1 MTPPG
6 PDEPDNNA
14 DRAEET
20 DAERVSAAEGVE
32 KSGSADSAE
41 KSGSAD
47 SAEKFGSADSAE
59 KSGSAESIED
69 TTHARYGDSGPR
81 LSPALIATLV
91 TIPVMVIVGF
101 IVFAALRPGNSDST
115 PVDSYAAE
123 SSTPAECPKFLAALP
138 QTFEGYGNKTI
149 SGTQASWPA
158 STDGDPVIVRC
169 GVSRPAE
176 LSPTSNLQVV
186 NPVQWFITDS
196 IEGSGQA
203 FVCVDHRPYVAL
215 WVPVNAGNG
224 PITDVSAAIEQ
235 TLPRGPLD
243 FG

>member
-6 PDEPDNNA
+6 SDEPDNNA

-20 DAERVSAAEGVE
+20 DAEHVSAAEGV
-32 KSGSADSAE
+32 K
-41 KSGSAD
+41 
-47 SAEKFGSADSAE
+47 
-59 KSGSAESIED
+59 KSGSAESVED

-138 QTFEGYGNKTI
+138 QTFEGYGDKKI

-158 STDGDPVIVRC
+158 SKDGDPVIVRC

-203 FVCVDHRPYVAL
+203 FICVDHRPYVAL

-224 PITDVSAAIEQ
+224 PITDVSAAIER

>member
-14 DRAEET
+14 DRAEKPDT
-20 DAERVSAAEGVE
+20 VRA
-32 KSGSADSAE
+32 ADSAE
-41 KSGSAD
+41 SVEKPDDAED
-47 SAEKFGSADSAE
+47 AEDTESAE
-59 KSGSAESIED
+59 D
-69 TTHARYGDSGPR
+69 TSHARYGDSGPR
-81 LSPALIATLV
+81 LNPALIATLV

-101 IVFAALRPGNSDST
+101 IVFAALRPDSSDST
-115 PVDSYAAE
+115 PVESYTAE
-123 SSTPAECPKFLAALP
+123 SSTPAECAKFLAALP
-138 QTFEGYGNKTI
+138 QTFEGYGDKKV
-149 SGTQASWPA
+149 SDTQASWPA
-158 STDGDPVIVRC
+158 NNEGDPVIVRC

-224 PITDVSAAIEQ
+224 PITDVSAAIER

>member
-32 KSGSADSAE
+32 KSGSPDSVE
-41 KSGSAD
+41 KTDAT
-47 SAEKFGSADSAE
+47 
-59 KSGSAESIED
+59 ESVED

-203 FVCVDHRPYVAL
+203 FICVDHRPYVAL

-224 PITDVSAAIEQ
+224 PITDVSAAIER

>member
-20 DAERVSAAEGVE
+20 DAERVSAAEGV
-32 KSGSADSAE
+32 E

>member
-32 KSGSADSAE
+32 KSGSAESV
-41 KSGSAD
+41 
-47 SAEKFGSADSAE
+47 E
-59 KSGSAESIED
+59 KSGSAESVED

-158 STDGDPVIVRC
+158 SKDGDPVIVRC

-203 FVCVDHRPYVAL
+203 FICVDHRPYVAL

-224 PITDVSAAIEQ
+224 PITDVSAAIER

>member
-6 PDEPDNNA
+6 PDEPDDDAN
-14 DRAEET
+14 RAEERADET
-20 DAERVSAAEGVE
+20 DAAANAGAADSSESVE
-32 KSGSADSAE
+32 EAASADSV
-41 KSGSAD
+41 K
-47 SAEKFGSADSAE
+47 
-59 KSGSAESIED
+59 ESNSVED
-69 TTHARYGDSGPR
+69 TDSTGDDEDASHARYGDSGPR

-101 IVFAALRPGNSDST
+101 IVFAALRSDNSDST

-123 SSTPAECPKFLAALP
+123 SSTPPECSKFLASLP
-138 QTFEGYGNKTI
+138 QTFEGYGDKKV

-158 STDGDPVIVRC
+158 SKDGDPVIVRC

>member
-1 MTPPG
+1 MRCPIVVVVTPPG
-6 PDEPDNNA
+6 ADDPDDNS
-14 DRAEET
+14 DHVE
-20 DAERVSAAEGVE
+20 DANTVDS
-32 KSGSADSAE
+32 SG
-41 KSGSAD
+41 
-47 SAEKFGSADSAE
+47 
-59 KSGSAESIED
+59 D
-69 TTHARYGDSGPR
+69 TIPEQASHARYGDSGPR
-81 LSPALIATLV
+81 LNPALIATLV
-91 TIPVMVIVGF
+91 AIPVMVIVGF
-101 IVFAALRPGNSDST
+101 IVFAALRPDSSDST
-115 PVDSYAAE
+115 PVESYAAE
-123 SSTPAECPKFLAALP
+123 SSAPAECAQFLASLP
-138 QTFEGYGNKTI
+138 QTFEGYGDKRV
-149 SGTQASWPA
+149 SGTQASWA
-158 STDGDPVIVRC
+158 ADKEGDPVIVRC

-224 PITDVSAAIEQ
+224 PITDVSAAIER